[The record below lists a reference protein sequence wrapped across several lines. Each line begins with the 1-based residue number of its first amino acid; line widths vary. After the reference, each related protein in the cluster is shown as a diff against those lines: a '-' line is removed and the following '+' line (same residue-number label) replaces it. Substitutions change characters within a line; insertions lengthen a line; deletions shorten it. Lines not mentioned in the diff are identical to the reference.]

1 MKELKVID
9 LHVSVGEKEILKGV
23 ELSLKGGEIHAIMGP
38 NGSGKSVFSNTVMG
52 DPRYKVTRGDISLD
66 GESLLPLKVDE
77 RARKGIFLAFQYPQ
91 EVPGV
96 TLSTMLWTTLSA
108 RQSKTRP
115 TAAEFQK
122 RLKRE
127 MKNIKLDES
136 FVNRSVNEGFSG
148 GEKKRSE
155 TLQLAMLEPS
165 FIILDEPDSGL
176 DVDAMKL
183 VAAAVRKYAESHPDA
198 GILIITHYQ
207 RILRYIRPQK
217 VHVLVQGRIVKSGG
231 YALAKEVECKGYEKF
246 VNGGGGTVAK
256 G

>member
-1 MKELKVID
+1 MKEFKVID
-9 LHVSVGEKEILKGV
+9 LHVCVGDREILKG
-23 ELSLKGGEIHAIMGP
+23 LNLRIKGGEVHAIMGP

-52 DPRYKVTRGDISLD
+52 DQRYKVTKGDIRFD

-96 TLSTMLWTTLSA
+96 TISTMLWTALSA
-108 RQSKTRP
+108 RSSERRP
-115 TAAEFQK
+115 AAADFQR
-122 RLKRE
+122 RLKKE
-127 MKNIKLDES
+127 MKNIKLDDS

-148 GEKKRSE
+148 GEKKRAE
-155 TLQLAMLEPS
+155 TLQMAILEPG

-183 VAAAVRKYAESHPDA
+183 VAGAVKKYADSHPNT
-198 GILIITHYQ
+198 GMLIITHYQ

-217 VHVLVQGRIVKSGG
+217 VHVLVHGRIVKSGD
-231 YALAKEVECKGYEKF
+231 YSLAKEVECKGYEGF
-246 VNGGGGTVAK
+246 GNGGGVVEK
-256 G
+256 V